1 MVSATT
7 RTTPPVRV
15 LLPWWRRPFV
25 REETASSPPLQR
37 LVLDLRRLSMEAA
50 HLCEDAT
57 ILARGQRL
65 MAVRLAY
72 DMVLMDAA
80 RALLDQPPTHRLPL
94 TRQQRFWLEIELTR
108 AGLDW

>member
-1 MVSATT
+1 MVSTST
-7 RTTPPVRV
+7 RTTPPTRV

-25 REETASSPPLQR
+25 RAETPWSPPLQR
-37 LVLDLRRLSMEAA
+37 LVADLRRLSTEAVR
-50 HLCEDAT
+50 LCEDAS

-65 MAVRLAY
+65 IAVRLAY

-80 RALLDQPPTHRLPL
+80 RAVLEQPPTYRLPL
-94 TRQQRFWLEIELTR
+94 DRQQRFWLEIELTQ